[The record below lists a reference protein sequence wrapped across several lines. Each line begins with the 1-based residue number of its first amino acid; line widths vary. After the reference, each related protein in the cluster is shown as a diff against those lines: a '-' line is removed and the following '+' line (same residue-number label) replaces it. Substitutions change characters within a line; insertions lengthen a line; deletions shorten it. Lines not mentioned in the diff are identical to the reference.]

1 MASTPTIESLQR
13 ILQTKCYYYA
23 YIDDNGV
30 RGPID
35 MSEFKEGEPETNY
48 YYDEDGINLPYDNVK
63 FSVENKLEIHRLRFN
78 QPKILPKSTQLPTL
92 KLYNET
98 RLFVKG
104 KGMRMLYLLKDKGV
118 IGNSDKEVVGSI
130 KSNWEKPKKYNDEQD
145 EYQVYINNVDIES
158 DEQGKRLCKLMVQLF
173 LLSAN
178 DSAGQNLSFHL
189 TNAGGKISCRCYT
202 NAFKECGYK
211 VYAYVDDQYINED
224 GDEDDTREV
233 RKEGTLEYCEELYP
247 DPDDTGEHTT
257 MGFIYSGVGGGKRSD
272 SKRKKT
278 KRHKKQKRNKTKKSR
293 KQNHNKTKRS
303 RKDR

>member
-1 MASTPTIESLQR
+1 
-13 ILQTKCYYYA
+13 
-23 YIDDNGV
+23 
-30 RGPID
+30 
-35 MSEFKEGEPETNY
+35 
-48 YYDEDGINLPYDNVK
+48 
-63 FSVENKLEIHRLRFN
+63 
-78 QPKILPKSTQLPTL
+78 
-92 KLYNET
+92 
-98 RLFVKG
+98 
-104 KGMRMLYLLKDKGV
+104 MRMLYLLKDKGV

-202 NAFKECGYK
+202 NAFRECGYK
-211 VYAYVDDQYINED
+211 TYVYIESDDDSI
-224 GDEDDTREV
+224 
-233 RKEGTLEYCEELYP
+233 RKEGTIELCEELYP

-278 KRHKKQKRNKTKKSR
+278 KRQKNRKQKRNKTKKSINRNR
-293 KQNHNKTKRS
+293 KS
-303 RKDR
+303 RR